1 MYKAGHHL
9 GWIWDYNL
17 LLPACQHHDKIPKI
31 PPETYTTI
39 YMGIDSIFQAL
50 HYNLY
55 GDSILFFNP
64 YTTLASKPTL

>member
-39 YMGIDSIFQAL
+39 YMGIDSIF
-50 HYNLY
+50 
-55 GDSILFFNP
+55 S
-64 YTTLASKPTL
+64 SPTL